1 MSTQTTRTLR
11 ADRSHGPHRSS
22 RSVRSIAGL
31 AAAGA
36 LAFTLAACGGDDSTS
51 EPAGDGGPVSVTPA
65 APPTAGGPATDAST
79 AGATSPGGATSRS
92 VADDEARNAAAVT
105 AIATAEKAAGGKAYE
120 IDDENDDQS
129 WEVDV
134 MVGDR
139 SVEVKVSGDGRTVQ
153 GQTDDDD
160 ADDSDKARLARSK
173 TTLVQGIEAALAEVP
188 GALDDVDLDDENG
201 VDVWKVTVD
210 AADNDDVEV
219 YVATDDLRI
228 VKTDR

>member
-1 MSTQTTRTLR
+1 MTSPMTRPLR
-11 ADRSHGPHRSS
+11 ADRSHGSHRSS

-36 LAFTLAACGGDDSTS
+36 LAFTLAACGGDDTTS
-51 EPAGDGGPVSVTPA
+51 QPSGNGGPVSVTPA

-79 AGATSPGGATSRS
+79 AGATSPGATASRS
-92 VADDEARNAAAVT
+92 AADDEARNAAAVA

-120 IDDENDDQS
+120 IDDEDDDQT

-160 ADDSDKARLARSK
+160 ADDSDKARLARAK
-173 TTLVQGIEAALAEVP
+173 TTLAQGIEAALAEVP

-210 AADNDDVEV
+210 ATDNDDVEV

>member
-1 MSTQTTRTLR
+1 MTARTARTARTTRTIL
-11 ADRSHGPHRSS
+11 
-22 RSVRSIAGL
+22 GL
-31 AAAGA
+31 TAAGSLVFA
-36 LAFTLAACGGDDSTS
+36 LGACGGNDDTAA
-51 EPAGDGGPVSVTPA
+51 EQPAGDSVVSVTPA
-65 APPTAGGPATDAST
+65 VPPTAGGAATDAATT
-79 AGATSPGGATSRS
+79 APTTGATTAA
-92 VADDEARNAAAVT
+92 ADAEARNAAALA
-105 AIATAEKAAGGKAYE
+105 AIATAEGAANGKAYE
-120 IDDENDDQS
+120 IDDEDDDQT

-153 GQTDDDD
+153 GRNDDDG
-160 ADDSDKARLARSK
+160 ADNDDKARLDRAQ
-173 TTLVQGIEAALAEVP
+173 TTLAQGIEAALAEVP
-188 GALDDVDLDDENG
+188 GSLDDVDLDDEGN